1 MASIYRFLRRPAPMR
16 RTLLTLVAAL
26 VLAAPAAGAGS
37 AKIAALQ
44 VGLRAHG
51 VYAGSVDGLAGP
63 ATTAGVRKLQR
74 RAGLTVDGVVGPA
87 TRKALGRYGRGML
100 GRRQLAD
107 GAIGWD
113 VAELQFSLAW
123 HGFPSGPLDGRF
135 GPRTDAALRR
145 FQAWAGLA
153 VDGVLGPTTLAG
165 LRQPAPAVSVPLVHP
180 VAGAIT
186 DPFGPRGNR
195 FHTGVDY
202 PAPAGTPVASP
213 AAGTVTYAG
222 WLEGGWGY
230 VVTIATGTG
239 VRIMLAHLSRVDVV
253 LGQRVEQS
261 EEVGAVGSTGNS
273 TGPHLHLEVRV
284 RGAAVDPAP
293 ALG

>member
-1 MASIYRFLRRPAPMR
+1 MAPA
-16 RTLLTLVAAL
+16 A
-26 VLAAPAAGAGS
+26 AAGAGRPDV
-37 AKIAALQ
+37 AALQ
-44 VGLRAHG
+44 VALRGAGLYGGSIDGVAGPGTRAAVSRFQARNGLAADG
-51 VYAGSVDGLAGP
+51 VAGS
-63 ATTAGVRKLQR
+63 
-74 RAGLTVDGVVGPA
+74 A
-87 TRKALGRYGRGML
+87 TRAALGRRGRPAL
-100 GRRQLAD
+100 GSRSIGP
-107 GAIGWD
+107 GASGWD
-113 VAELQFSLAW
+113 VAALQFTLAW
-123 HGFPSGPLDGRF
+123 HGFPSGSIDG
-135 GPRTDAALRR
+135 GYGSHTQAAVRR
-145 FQAWAGLA
+145 FQSWAGLSA
-153 VDGVLGPTTLAG
+153 DGVAGPGTVRAVQAPIPRSPIWLIAP
-165 LRQPAPAVSVPLVHP
+165 LRWRIGDV
-180 VAGAIT
+180 
-186 DPFGPRGNR
+186 FGPRGDR

-202 PAPAGTPVASP
+202 PAPAGTPVAAP

-284 RGAAVDPAP
+284 RGAAVDPVP